1 MIRSRQKSR
10 HHLGIQNKTRVSG
23 VIMKKLLALLVIF
36 GFGLCMTSSQAASDL
51 IGFQTPSKNIHCA
64 GFMDSSGTSLRCD
77 ILKNNAL
84 VPTRPQNC
92 DLDYGS
98 AFGMS
103 LKGKSLRLCYGDTV
117 ADAYPI
123 LQYGTTW
130 KWAGFVCTSS
140 TAGVRCTNLSGHG
153 WQINKSRQSLF

>member
-1 MIRSRQKSR
+1 
-10 HHLGIQNKTRVSG
+10 
-23 VIMKKLLALLVIF
+23 MKKIF
-36 GFGLCMTSSQAASDL
+36 AILMLFGLGFLGLPTTAASNL

-64 GFMDSSGTSLRCD
+64 GFMDASGTSLRCD
-77 ILKNNAL
+77 ILQNNAKI
-84 VPTRPQNC
+84 PARPKDC

-98 AFGMS
+98 AFEMT

-117 ADAYPI
+117 ADAYPV

-140 TAGVRCTNLSGHG
+140 TAGVRCVNLSGHG
-153 WQINKSRQSLF
+153 WQINKSSQTLF